1 MKRFELWTGLWV
13 FTLSLVLGFTSVV
26 GSEDVP
32 TDDGDSDTSEV
43 VEESLGAEVESE
55 TDPEA
60 EEDVSSE
67 GEEEI
72 SDEEAFDLAIED
84 AEKLNGLIDLYYNE
98 ERGTILAEI
107 DPDQLDRF
115 YLLVVTLSRGIGELG
130 LVNGMPMGD
139 FTFKFQKQG
148 ETIHLVLPNINFR
161 YDRSGDRGVN
171 QAILDRSFSDSTLY
185 SFPIIATH
193 PNRDSYLID
202 LTDLLVTS
210 DLSGFQGW
218 LGFLG
223 YTPDLPTSYLRDVR
237 AYPNNL
243 EFESI
248 VGFAGEP
255 WIWPETLPDYR
266 QFSLGFRYSL
276 SELPHNPD
284 FRPRAA
290 DNRVG
295 YFLSAYQNLD
305 ETREANRFVR
315 LIQRWDLK
323 KRDPEAELSPPEKP
337 IVFWIE
343 NTVPPEHR
351 QAVRDGI
358 LSWNA
363 AFEQAGFINAIEVRQ
378 MPDDADW
385 DPEDVRYNT
394 VRWLTT
400 ESTSFAGIGPSR
412 VNPLTG
418 EILDADILIDGGI
431 ARLASSQVAAYFGRD
446 ELGLERMAAEL
457 LAPRSPASPAS
468 LTSSSRLTNALPID
482 LSQLQAR
489 CEGEQCRR
497 LAEIPAFVPRGWGQR
512 SGLSSLCNITNSHAA
527 IGAMA
532 LPLLQGTLPY
542 RENFDEYVRQYITHV
557 VSHEV
562 GHTLGLRH
570 NFHGSTHLAPAE
582 LNNPAIVAERGLIS
596 SVMDYTPVNIAPPG
610 VEQGKFYATEVGA
623 YDRWAI
629 EYGYRDFDNQSPAT
643 ERNALDAIANRAQAN
658 PELSYGTDEDAW
670 IGDDPAINLF
680 DLSSDPAAFAKIQYD
695 NARLMWDRLDSSYPS
710 ASGAAEELRERFDLI
725 LMYYFRQT
733 AILLEQIGGQSFTRT
748 APETGDR
755 RIPFTPIS
763 RDQQLQSLD
772 LVMDYTF
779 APDAFEF
786 DGDLLNRLVP
796 SRWSHWG
803 MPWSSQLEYPAFDR
817 ISFIQST
824 TLASLLSPTRME
836 KLREIEFKSDP
847 GTALTLPDL
856 FDRLDLSI
864 WSEIQAAIPSNITDL
879 RRELQRNYVKLQIDM
894 VLERTYALEDA
905 RTLTRRSLQRTRD
918 RLETALNRSSQLD
931 TYTQAHLED
940 TKIQIDQALNAV
952 RLTDQPEFNPFSLF
966 GF

>member
-13 FTLSLVLGFTSVV
+13 FTLSLMLGWIPVVL
-26 GSEDVP
+26 SEDVP
-32 TDDGDSDTSEV
+32 AEDGESETSEA
-43 VEESLGAEVESE
+43 VEESLSEETASE
-55 TDPEA
+55 TETATEDDETSDDEA
-60 EEDVSSE
+60 EISE
-67 GEEEI
+67 
-72 SDEEAFDLAIED
+72 EEAFELAIED
-84 AEKLNGLIDLYYNE
+84 TDKLNGLIDLYYNE
-98 ERGTILAEI
+98 EQGTILAEI

-115 YLLVVTLSRGIGELG
+115 YLLIATLSRGIGELG

-148 ETIHLVLPNINFR
+148 ENIHLVLPNINFR
-161 YDRSGDRGVN
+161 YDQSGDRGVN
-171 QAILDRSFSDSTLY
+171 QAILDRSFSDSTLH

-193 PNRDSYLID
+193 PDRDSYLID

-210 DLSGFQGW
+210 DISGFQGW

-223 YTPDLPTSYLRDVR
+223 YTPDFATSYLHDVR
-237 AYPNNL
+237 AYPKNL

-248 VGFAGEP
+248 VGFTGEP
-255 WIWPETLPDYR
+255 WVWLETLPDYR
-266 QFSLGFRYSL
+266 QLSLGFRYSL
-276 SELPHNPD
+276 SELPNNRD
-284 FRPRAA
+284 FRPREA

-305 ETREANRFVR
+305 ETREPDRFVR

-337 IVFWIE
+337 IIFWIE

-363 AFEQAGFINAIEVRQ
+363 AFEQAGFIDAIEVRQ
-378 MPDDADW
+378 MPDNADW

-400 ESTSFAGIGPSR
+400 ASTSFAGIGPSR

-418 EILDADILIDGGI
+418 EILDADILIDGDI
-431 ARLASSQVAAYFGRD
+431 ARLASSQVAAYFGGD

-457 LAPRSPASPAS
+457 FAPRSRSQS
-468 LTSSSRLTNALPID
+468 GSQSVQALPIN

-489 CEGEQCRR
+489 CEGDQCQR
-497 LAEIPAFVPRGWGQR
+497 LAEIPAFVPRGWSQR
-512 SGLSSLCNITNSHAA
+512 SGLSSSCNVTNPQAA

-542 RENFDEYVRQYITHV
+542 RENFEEYVRQYITHV

-570 NFHGSTHLAPAE
+570 NFHGSTHLSPAE
-582 LNNPAIVAERGLIS
+582 LNDPAIVAERGLIA

-610 VEQGKFYATEVGA
+610 IEQGKFYATDVGS

-629 EYGYRDFDNQSPAT
+629 EYGYRDFGDQTPTN
-643 ERNALDAIANRAQAN
+643 ERNALGAIANRAQTN
-658 PELSYGTDEDAW
+658 PELAYGTDEDAW
-670 IGDDPAINLF
+670 SGNDPEINLF
-680 DLSSDPAAFAKIQYD
+680 DLSDDPVAFAKDQYD
-695 NARLMWDRLDSSYPS
+695 NARLMWDRLDSSYPN
-710 ASGAAEELRERFDLI
+710 ASGAAEELRQRFDLI

-733 AILLEQIGGQSFTRT
+733 SILLEQIGGQSFTRT
-748 APETGDR
+748 APATGDR
-755 RIPFTPIS
+755 RVPLTPIS
-763 RDQQLQSLD
+763 RDRQLESLD
-772 LVMDYTF
+772 VVMDYIF

-786 DGDLLNRLVP
+786 DDDLLNRLVP
-796 SRWSHWG
+796 PRWSHWG

-817 ISFIQST
+817 ISFIQYA
-824 TLASLLSPTRME
+824 TLASLMSPARLE
-836 KLREIEFKSDP
+836 KLREIEFKSAP

-856 FDRLDLSI
+856 FDRLDLNI
-864 WSEIQAAIPSNITDL
+864 WNEIQAAIPNNVTGL
-879 RRELQRNYVKLQIDM
+879 RRELQRNYVKMQVDM
-894 VLERTYALEDA
+894 LLERTYAPEDA
-905 RTLTRRSLQRTRD
+905 RTLARRSLKRTRD

-931 TYTQAHLED
+931 TYTQAHLDD

>member
-13 FTLSLVLGFTSVV
+13 LTLSVVLGWAPIVLPEAVPGEGGDDTPASVEGDASDE
-26 GSEDVP
+26 GS
-32 TDDGDSDTSEV
+32 
-43 VEESLGAEVESE
+43 SE
-55 TDPEA
+55 TDAAA
-60 EEDVSSE
+60 ESE
-67 GEEEI
+67 VTEETGTEM
-72 SDEEAFDLAIED
+72 SEEEAFDLAIED
-84 AEKLNGLIDLYYNE
+84 TDKLDGLITLYYNQE
-98 ERGTILAEI
+98 KNTVLAEI
-107 DPDQLDRF
+107 DPDQLDRL

-139 FTFKFQKQG
+139 FTFQFQKRG
-148 ETIHLVLPNINFR
+148 ENIHLVLPNVNFR
-161 YDRSGDRGVN
+161 YDRSGDRDIN

-185 SFPIIATH
+185 AFPILATH
-193 PNRDSYLID
+193 PDRDSYLID
-202 LTDLLVTS
+202 LTDLLVSS
-210 DLSGFQGW
+210 DISGFHGW
-218 LGFLG
+218 IEFLG
-223 YTPDLPTSYLRDVR
+223 YALDSTASYLQSVR
-237 AYPNNL
+237 AYPQNL

-248 VGFAGEP
+248 MGFSGEP
-255 WIWPETLPDYR
+255 WMSLETIPDYR
-266 QFSLGFRYSL
+266 HFSLGFRYSL
-276 SELPHNPD
+276 SELPDNPD
-284 FRPRAA
+284 FRPRQA

-305 ETREANRFVR
+305 ETREPDRFVR
-315 LIQRWDLK
+315 LIQRWNLK
-323 KRDPEAELSPPEKP
+323 KQDPEAELSPPEQP

-343 NTVPPEHR
+343 NTVPLEHR

-400 ESTSFAGIGPSR
+400 ASTDFAGIGPSR

-418 EILDADILIDGGI
+418 EILDADILIDGDI
-431 ARLASSQVAAYFGRD
+431 ARLASSQVAAYFGGE
-446 ELGLERMAAEL
+446 ELGLERMAADL
-457 LAPRSPASPAS
+457 FTPRSSAQGQPSPV
-468 LTSSSRLTNALPID
+468 NAGLPIN
-482 LSQLQAR
+482 LTRLQAR
-489 CEGEQCRR
+489 CQGEQCQR
-497 LAEIPAFVPRGWGQR
+497 LAEIPAFVPRGWSQR
-512 SGLSSLCNITNSHAA
+512 SGLSSLCNVTNPQAA

-570 NFHGSTHLAPAE
+570 NFHGSTHLAPSE
-582 LNNPAIVAERGLIS
+582 LNDPAIVADRGLIA

-610 VEQGKFYATEVGA
+610 VNQGQFYATEIGA

-629 EYGYRDFDNQSPAT
+629 EYGYRDFSHRTPAA
-643 ERNALDAIANRAQAN
+643 ERQALDAIANRAQTN
-658 PELSYGTDEDAW
+658 PEFAYGTDEDAW
-670 IGDDPAINLF
+670 IGRDPEINIFDMSDDPV
-680 DLSSDPAAFAKIQYD
+680 AFAKAQYD
-695 NARLMWDRLDSSYPS
+695 NARLMWDRLNSSYPN
-710 ASGAAEELRERFDLI
+710 ASGAAEELRARFDLI
-725 LMYYFRQT
+725 LGYYFGQT
-733 AILLEQIGGQSFTRT
+733 SILLDQIGGQSFTRT
-748 APETGDR
+748 APATGDR
-755 RIPFTPIS
+755 RVPLTPIA
-763 RDQQLQSLD
+763 RDRQLQSLD
-772 LVMDYTF
+772 LIMDYIF

-786 DGDLLNRLVP
+786 DADLLNRLVP

-803 MPWSSQLEYPAFDR
+803 MSWFSPIEYPAFDR
-817 ISFIQST
+817 IAFIQAA
-824 TLASLLSPTRME
+824 TLSSLMSPDRLAE
-836 KLREIEFKSDP
+836 LREIEFKSAP
-847 GTALTLPDL
+847 GAALTLPDL
-856 FDRLDLSI
+856 FDRLDQTI
-864 WSEIQAAIPSNITDL
+864 WNEIQAAIPNNVTSL
-879 RRELQRNYVKLQIDM
+879 RRELQRTYVKLQVDM
-894 VLERTYALEDA
+894 LLERVEAPEDA
-905 RTLTRRSLQRTRD
+905 RTLARRSLKRTRD

>member
-55 TDPEA
+55 TDVEA
-60 EEDVSSE
+60 EEDASSE
-67 GEEEI
+67 DAEEI

-84 AEKLNGLIDLYYNE
+84 ADKLNGLIDLYYNE

-107 DPDQLDRF
+107 DPDQLDRL

-148 ETIHLVLPNINFR
+148 ETIHLVLPNLNFR
-161 YDRSGDRGVN
+161 YDQSGDRGVN
-171 QAILDRSFSDSTLY
+171 QAVLDRSFSDSTLY
-185 SFPIIATH
+185 SFPILATH
-193 PNRDSYLID
+193 PDRESYLID

-223 YTPDLPTSYLRDVR
+223 YTPDLLTSYLRDVR
-237 AYPNNL
+237 AYPKNL

-276 SELPHNPD
+276 SELPNNPD

-431 ARLASSQVAAYFGRD
+431 ARLASSQVA
-446 ELGLERMAAEL
+446 
-457 LAPRSPASPAS
+457 
-468 LTSSSRLTNALPID
+468 
-482 LSQLQAR
+482 
-489 CEGEQCRR
+489 
-497 LAEIPAFVPRGWGQR
+497 
-512 SGLSSLCNITNSHAA
+512 
-527 IGAMA
+527 
-532 LPLLQGTLPY
+532 
-542 RENFDEYVRQYITHV
+542 
-557 VSHEV
+557 
-562 GHTLGLRH
+562 
-570 NFHGSTHLAPAE
+570 
-582 LNNPAIVAERGLIS
+582 
-596 SVMDYTPVNIAPPG
+596 
-610 VEQGKFYATEVGA
+610 
-623 YDRWAI
+623 
-629 EYGYRDFDNQSPAT
+629 
-643 ERNALDAIANRAQAN
+643 
-658 PELSYGTDEDAW
+658 
-670 IGDDPAINLF
+670 
-680 DLSSDPAAFAKIQYD
+680 
-695 NARLMWDRLDSSYPS
+695 
-710 ASGAAEELRERFDLI
+710 
-725 LMYYFRQT
+725 
-733 AILLEQIGGQSFTRT
+733 
-748 APETGDR
+748 
-755 RIPFTPIS
+755 
-763 RDQQLQSLD
+763 
-772 LVMDYTF
+772 
-779 APDAFEF
+779 
-786 DGDLLNRLVP
+786 
-796 SRWSHWG
+796 
-803 MPWSSQLEYPAFDR
+803 
-817 ISFIQST
+817 
-824 TLASLLSPTRME
+824 
-836 KLREIEFKSDP
+836 
-847 GTALTLPDL
+847 
-856 FDRLDLSI
+856 
-864 WSEIQAAIPSNITDL
+864 
-879 RRELQRNYVKLQIDM
+879 
-894 VLERTYALEDA
+894 
-905 RTLTRRSLQRTRD
+905 
-918 RLETALNRSSQLD
+918 
-931 TYTQAHLED
+931 
-940 TKIQIDQALNAV
+940 
-952 RLTDQPEFNPFSLF
+952 
-966 GF
+966 

>member
-193 PNRDSYLID
+193 PDRDSYLID

>member
-1 MKRFELWTGLWV
+1 
-13 FTLSLVLGFTSVV
+13 
-26 GSEDVP
+26 
-32 TDDGDSDTSEV
+32 
-43 VEESLGAEVESE
+43 
-55 TDPEA
+55 
-60 EEDVSSE
+60 
-67 GEEEI
+67 
-72 SDEEAFDLAIED
+72 
-84 AEKLNGLIDLYYNE
+84 
-98 ERGTILAEI
+98 
-107 DPDQLDRF
+107 
-115 YLLVVTLSRGIGELG
+115 
-130 LVNGMPMGD
+130 
-139 FTFKFQKQG
+139 
-148 ETIHLVLPNINFR
+148 
-161 YDRSGDRGVN
+161 
-171 QAILDRSFSDSTLY
+171 
-185 SFPIIATH
+185 
-193 PNRDSYLID
+193 
-202 LTDLLVTS
+202 
-210 DLSGFQGW
+210 
-218 LGFLG
+218 
-223 YTPDLPTSYLRDVR
+223 
-237 AYPNNL
+237 
-243 EFESI
+243 
-248 VGFAGEP
+248 
-255 WIWPETLPDYR
+255 
-266 QFSLGFRYSL
+266 
-276 SELPHNPD
+276 
-284 FRPRAA
+284 
-290 DNRVG
+290 
-295 YFLSAYQNLD
+295 
-305 ETREANRFVR
+305 
-315 LIQRWDLK
+315 
-323 KRDPEAELSPPEKP
+323 
-337 IVFWIE
+337 
-343 NTVPPEHR
+343 
-351 QAVRDGI
+351 
-358 LSWNA
+358 

-468 LTSSSRLTNALPID
+468 LTSSSRLTSALPID

-512 SGLSSLCNITNSHAA
+512 SGLSSLCNITNSQAA

-610 VEQGKFYATEVGA
+610 VEQGEFYATEVGA

-629 EYGYRDFDNQSPAT
+629 EYGYRNFDNQSPTT
-643 ERNALDAIANRAQAN
+643 ERNALDAIANRAQAR
-658 PELSYGTDEDAW
+658 PDLSYGTDEDAW
-670 IGDDPAINLF
+670 IGDDPAITLF

-755 RIPFTPIS
+755 RIPFTPIP

-772 LVMDYTF
+772 LVMDYIF

-905 RTLTRRSLQRTRD
+905 RTLTRRSLKRTRD

>member
-13 FTLSLVLGFTSVV
+13 VTLSVMLGWASIVLP
-26 GSEDVP
+26 EDVP
-32 TDDGDSDTSEV
+32 AGEGGSETPEAVEGGGNDASSGEADVTAEGEATDDAE
-43 VEESLGAEVESE
+43 AEVSE
-55 TDPEA
+55 
-60 EEDVSSE
+60 
-67 GEEEI
+67 
-72 SDEEAFDLAIED
+72 EEAFDLAIED
-84 AEKLNGLIDLYYNE
+84 AEKLDGLITLYYNKE
-98 ERGTILAEI
+98 QSTILAEI
-107 DPDQLDRF
+107 DPDQLDRL
-115 YLLVVTLSRGIGELG
+115 YLLVATLSRGIGELG

-139 FTFKFQKQG
+139 FTFTLQKRG
-148 ETIHLVLPNINFR
+148 ETIHLVLPNVNFR
-161 YDRSGDRGVN
+161 YDQSGDRGIN

-193 PNRDSYLID
+193 PDRDSYLVD

-210 DLSGFQGW
+210 DISGFNSW
-218 LGFLG
+218 IEFLG
-223 YTPDLPTSYLRDVR
+223 YTLNTTASYLQDVR
-237 AYPNNL
+237 AYPKNL

-248 VGFAGEP
+248 VGFSGEP
-255 WIWPETLPDYR
+255 WIWLETIPDYR
-266 QFSLGFRYSL
+266 HFSLGFRYSL
-276 SELPHNPD
+276 SELPENPD
-284 FRPRAA
+284 FRPREA

-305 ETREANRFVR
+305 ETREPDRFVR
-315 LIQRWDLK
+315 LVQRWDLK
-323 KRDPEAELSPPEKP
+323 KRDPEAQLSPPEQP

-343 NTVPPEHR
+343 NTVPIEHR

-400 ESTSFAGIGPSR
+400 ASTDFAGIGPSR

-418 EILDADILIDGGI
+418 EILDADILIDGDI
-431 ARLASSQVAAYFGRD
+431 ARLASSQVAAYFGGE
-446 ELGLERMAAEL
+446 ELGLERMAADL
-457 LAPRSPASPAS
+457 LTPRSSSQLPQAAV
-468 LTSSSRLTNALPID
+468 TSALPIN

-489 CEGEQCRR
+489 CEGEQCQR
-497 LAEIPAFVPRGWGQR
+497 LADIPAFVPRGWNQR
-512 SGLSSLCNITNSHAA
+512 SGLSSLCSVSNPQAA
-527 IGAMA
+527 LGVMA

-570 NFHGSTHLAPAE
+570 NFHGSTHLSPSE
-582 LNNPAIVAERGLIS
+582 LNDPAIVAERGLIA

-610 VEQGKFYATEVGA
+610 VPQGQFYATDIGA

-629 EYGYRDFDNQSPAT
+629 EYGYRDFSHQTPAA
-643 ERNALDAIANRAQAN
+643 ERQALNAIANRAQTN
-658 PELSYGTDEDAW
+658 PEFAYGTDEDAW
-670 IGDDPAINLF
+670 IGTDPDINVFDMSDDPV
-680 DLSSDPAAFAKIQYD
+680 AFSQAQYD
-695 NARLMWDRLDSSYPS
+695 NARLMWDRLNSIYPN
-710 ASGAAEELRERFDLI
+710 ASGAAEELRQRFDLI

-733 AILLEQIGGQSFTRT
+733 SILLDRIGGQSFTRT
-748 APETGDR
+748 DPATGDR
-755 RIPFTPIS
+755 RVPLAPIS

-772 LVMDYTF
+772 LVMDYIF

-786 DGDLLNRLVP
+786 DADLLNRLVP
-796 SRWSHWG
+796 PRWSHWG
-803 MPWSSQLEYPAFDR
+803 MSWSSQIDYPAFDR
-817 ISFIQST
+817 IALIQYA
-824 TLASLLSPTRME
+824 TLASLMSPDRME
-836 KLREIEFKSDP
+836 ELREIEFKSAP

-856 FDRLDLSI
+856 FDRLDQAI
-864 WSEIQAAIPSNITDL
+864 WNEIQAAIPNNVTGL
-879 RRELQRNYVKLQIDM
+879 RRELQRNYVKLQVDM
-894 VLERTYALEDA
+894 LLERTYAPEDA
-905 RTLTRRSLQRTRD
+905 RTLARRSLKRTRD

-940 TKIQIDQALNAV
+940 TKIQIDQTLNAV